1 MHALKENE
9 APTNG
14 FWWCTKEPRV
24 VNQKWLN
31 LGTNVLR
38 GQENQREVIDH
49 IKRNLHKGFKVPYE
63 FQEYGK
69 IAVDEMFADRE
80 HLNMRRKL
88 KYPTDALMND
98 YYKLG
103 STIGD
108 SNRISQ
114 YFAAEIPTSQ
124 EK

>member
-1 MHALKENE
+1 M
-9 APTNG
+9 
-14 FWWCTKEPRV
+14 
-24 VNQKWLN
+24 
-31 LGTNVLR
+31 
-38 GQENQREVIDH
+38 
-49 IKRNLHKGFKVPYE
+49 PYE

-69 IAVDEMFADRE
+69 ITVDEMFADRE